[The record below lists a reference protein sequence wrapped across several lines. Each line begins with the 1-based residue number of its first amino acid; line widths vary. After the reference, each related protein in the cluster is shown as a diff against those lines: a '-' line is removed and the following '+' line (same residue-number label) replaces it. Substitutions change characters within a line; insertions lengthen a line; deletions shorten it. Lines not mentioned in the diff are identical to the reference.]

1 MPSLPDIVW
10 VTLDSVRA
18 DHTSMDGYRRDTTPN
33 LQRIA
38 KQANGTYFS
47 HCFAS
52 GNGTPV
58 SSASILTGTQ
68 PSRHG
73 IGSGN
78 EVIPDALPTV
88 PEQLQKVG
96 YRTACI
102 SRNSYVSAGTGLNRG
117 FKRFKWISSS
127 SLLREVPKWT
137 LFKWGLN
144 IRRHSAGFTTD
155 PAKHATPFLMNDI
168 AKGWLSELAS
178 EGDPFYCYLHY
189 NEPHRPY
196 HPPLP
201 YLDTYTD
208 EIAADSKEAVEIA
221 MRVHENADD
230 IMSNGCDL
238 SERELEAMKAMY
250 DAEIRYTDECIG
262 RLFDHI
268 QSFNR
273 NVIFVVTADH
283 GELFCDHGLLAH
295 RLVVTDPV
303 THVPLVVHGLNDI
316 ADSADDVVQHID
328 ISNTLVALAGGSTET
343 FQGVDLRTQTREGAI
358 SQRGPEDFELYLKRN
373 PEFNTDRYH
382 SGFLTSYRTLTH
394 RFQTSEDRDELFAP
408 PDEETD
414 VSDEY
419 PEIATDLQQKVSQWL
434 DTNGGRVST
443 EQESR
448 LTEDMRAQLRDL
460 GYVE

>member
-1 MPSLPDIVW
+1 
-10 VTLDSVRA
+10 
-18 DHTSMDGYRRDTTPN
+18 
-33 LQRIA
+33 
-38 KQANGTYFS
+38 
-47 HCFAS
+47 
-52 GNGTPV
+52 
-58 SSASILTGTQ
+58 
-68 PSRHG
+68 
-73 IGSGN
+73 
-78 EVIPDALPTV
+78 
-88 PEQLQKVG
+88 
-96 YRTACI
+96 
-102 SRNSYVSAGTGLNRG
+102 
-117 FKRFKWISSS
+117 
-127 SLLREVPKWT
+127 
-137 LFKWGLN
+137 
-144 IRRHSAGFTTD
+144 
-155 PAKHATPFLMNDI
+155 MNDI
-168 AKGWLSELAS
+168 AKRWLSELAS
-178 EGDPFYCYLHY
+178 EDDPFYCYLHY

-196 HPPLP
+196 YPPLP
-201 YLDTYTD
+201 YLDIYTD
-208 EIAADSKEAVEIA
+208 GIAADSKEAVEIA

-238 SERELEAMKAMY
+238 SERELEAMEAMY

-268 QSFNR
+268 QSLNR
-273 NVIFVVTADH
+273 NVVFVVTADH

-303 THVPLVVHGLNDI
+303 THVPLVVHGLDDI

-343 FQGVDLRTQTREGAI
+343 FQGVDIRTQTREGAI
-358 SQRGPEDFELYLKRN
+358 SQRGPEDFELYLRRN

-394 RFQTSEDRDELFAP
+394 RFQTSEDRDELFVP